1 MEKAWYQRIFN
12 PVNYC
17 QYLVHSLK
25 HNDVLAYL
33 SNINILLSSFVMF
46 SWIKINTIS
55 KINIFS
61 SFFYKGKFYIF
72 ITNR

>member
-46 SWIKINTIS
+46 SWIKVYTIS